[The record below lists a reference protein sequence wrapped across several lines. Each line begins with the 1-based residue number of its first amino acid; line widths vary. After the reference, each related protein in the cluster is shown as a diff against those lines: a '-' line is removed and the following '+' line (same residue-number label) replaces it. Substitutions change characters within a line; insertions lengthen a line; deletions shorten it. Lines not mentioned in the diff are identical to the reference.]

1 MALGGLFVVAIA
13 PRIFVEFNEFHVG
26 LLASLGIV
34 LTTTILDARA
44 SATRKT
50 FSVWAS
56 SGGTLVAMACVIC
69 SFLFLVDSSFHPG
82 LLARARNEYGLVQVF
97 EKPLCEWDKSLSTED
112 DELYRVMINGRTVHG
127 GQLVQGPEKMEPS
140 GYYVQGSGPSLAFEV
155 MRSDPTR
162 QDQGLNIGVIG
173 LGTGSLVTWGQPQD
187 RFWFYEINPI
197 SDQLAR
203 EYFTYLDESKYQS
216 EVVIGDGRIQLERQL
231 QQDGS
236 LEFDILFMDAF
247 TSDSI
252 PVHLMTRES
261 FQLYWQHLKNDG
273 ILVAHITN
281 RFVDMRPVV
290 HSLAIERG
298 YTPILI
304 EHAIGTQ
311 YQTRWVLITK
321 NQHVLDSELI
331 KSAQLPWPEKMSKIV
346 WTDDFASLAQIVD
359 WSFSLDWNIESK
371 VEQPQ
376 RSVKKGTVNQE
387 ESAIKNAADSD
398 PVNLPDDLK

>member
-1 MALGGLFVVAIA
+1 MVITFKGVVL
-13 PRIFVEFNEFHVG
+13 R
-26 LLASLGIV
+26 
-34 LTTTILDARA
+34 
-44 SATRKT
+44 
-50 FSVWAS
+50 
-56 SGGTLVAMACVIC
+56 
-69 SFLFLVDSSFHPG
+69 
-82 LLARARNEYGLVQVF
+82 
-97 EKPLCEWDKSLSTED
+97 
-112 DELYRVMINGRTVHG
+112 
-127 GQLVQGPEKMEPS
+127 
-140 GYYVQGSGPSLAFEV
+140 LAFEV

-162 QDQGLNIGVIG
+162 QDRGLNIGVIG

-203 EYFTYLDESKYQS
+203 EYFSYLDESKDQS
-216 EVVIGDGRIQLERQL
+216 DVIIGDGRIQLERQL
-231 QQDGS
+231 EQDGS

-247 TSDSI
+247 SSDSI

-261 FQLYWQHLKNDG
+261 FRLYWQHLKDDG

-290 HSLAIERG
+290 HFLAVESG

-304 EHAIGTQ
+304 EHAVGTQ

-331 KSAQLPWPEKMSKIV
+331 TSAQLPWPEKMSKIV

-359 WSFSLDWNIESK
+359 WSFSLDWNTESK
-371 VEQPQ
+371 VEPPQ
-376 RSVKKGTVNQE
+376 SSGKEGSFSQKTTATMKSA
-387 ESAIKNAADSD
+387 ESEPLN
-398 PVNLPDDLK
+398 